1 MQEYFSNPA
10 PIIHSTFK
18 WKKFT
23 SSLLVIFYFIVFCL
37 HACIFFS
44 IIKLLLFFSFYIRIF
59 VGLKVVLNTFEA
71 QPLSDEE
78 GDANNLE
85 EEAVNFS
92 IKYLTSSKLMGL
104 EVSSLAKSWCLL
116 IKMCHHFFL
125 RRCSSPDSAFSLVC
139 FLLSVEFLIV
149 EGSKFS
155 TSCSCAVSHI
165 V

>member
-1 MQEYFSNPA
+1 M
-10 PIIHSTFK
+10 
-18 WKKFT
+18 
-23 SSLLVIFYFIVFCL
+23 
-37 HACIFFS
+37 HAFFFS

-104 EVSSLAKSWCLL
+104 EVSSLAKS
-116 IKMCHHFFL
+116 
-125 RRCSSPDSAFSLVC
+125 
-139 FLLSVEFLIV
+139 
-149 EGSKFS
+149 
-155 TSCSCAVSHI
+155 
-165 V
+165 